1 MSNKNVVNEFFS
13 PDLLGRMHNIDI
25 VSEFKLCVNQKV
37 LQSLRSIAKKRRIQN
52 VKVSST
58 AFTYLNLRLIANF
71 VFFASYLYQN
81 CNGQECVVLYDSSF
95 TLVLDK
101 NFMQGI
107 RYNTSYFYNARSLY
121 FKML

>member
-81 CNGQECVVLYDSSF
+81 CNGQECVVY
-95 TLVLDK
+95 TTQVLHPHW
-101 NFMQGI
+101 I
-107 RYNTSYFYNARSLY
+107 RILCKELDIIPVIFIARSLY

>member
-71 VFFASYLYQN
+71 VFLHHTFIKIA
-81 CNGQECVVLYDSSF
+81 
-95 TLVLDK
+95 TDK
-101 NFMQGI
+101 NASFYTTQVLHSYWI
-107 RYNTSYFYNARSLY
+107 RILCKELDIIPVIFISRYFNIL
-121 FKML
+121 